1 MKKTA
6 LLLWILL
13 FFSTSGYTQT
23 DFINKVRLLYLKAAE
38 EEQACETLIR
48 LLKSRNAQEKPLLLG
63 YKGSATMMMARHVVN
78 PFSKLSYFKK
88 GRNMLESA
96 IEADRRN
103 VELRFLRYAVQ
114 THAPSFLGYDE
125 HVEGDKKFMLRA
137 SDSMD
142 ETLKKLVG
150 TLLDLD
156 Q

>member
-1 MKKTA
+1 MKNTA
-6 LLLWILL
+6 LLLWFLL
-13 FFSTSGYTQT
+13 FFGANCYAQT

-48 LLKSRNAQEKPLLLG
+48 LTESRNASEKPLLLG

-78 PFSKLSYFKK
+78 PFSKLSHFKK
-88 GRNMLESA
+88 GRNMLEHA
-96 IEADRRN
+96 IRADREN

-125 HVEGDKKFMLRA
+125 HVESDKKFMLQA